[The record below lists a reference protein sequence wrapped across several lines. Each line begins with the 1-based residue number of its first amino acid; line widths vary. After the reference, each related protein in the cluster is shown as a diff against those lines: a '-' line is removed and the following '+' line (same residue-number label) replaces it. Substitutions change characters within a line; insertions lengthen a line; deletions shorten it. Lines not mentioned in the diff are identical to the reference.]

1 MGQVKKFGP
10 HGPSK
15 FKFFLFFTWPMRA
28 KNFLLVKKK
37 NFGPHGPSNFFFLK
51 KKEKSPNG
59 PPNVGQF

>member
-28 KNFLLVKKK
+28 KIFLLVKKK
-37 NFGPHGPSNFFFLK
+37 IFGPHGPSNFFFLK
-51 KKEKSPNG
+51 KRKKP
-59 PPNVGQF
+59 